1 MWPPDFRPPDFGPP
15 DAQMTLRGF
24 FEDVEDQQGPPY
36 SGVQSSILSGGAGV
50 CCAPRT
56 TLSSLDL
63 TCRSHPN
70 KTKAEFSTS
79 PKTSHVFCV
88 SSQPTL
94 PVSYVLPGWATS
106 KKLQEDRLC
115 IKQEPT
121 GDMFHEQPCL
131 WTDCSATCRSREELA
146 RHIEKV
152 HVDRR
157 KGEEFA
163 CFWADCVRCRKPFNA
178 RYKLLIH
185 MRVHS
190 GEKPNKC
197 MFEGCSK
204 EFSRLENLKIHLRS
218 HTGEKP
224 YICQHLG
231 CFKAFSNSSDR
242 AKHQR
247 THLDTKPYACQI
259 PGCTKRYTDPSSLRK
274 HVKTHSAKGIQEPK
288 IHMYAVPES
297 DLFNSSAF
305 PGLDNFPGSSTNGES
320 SDHVPL
326 QADIH
331 SLGMG
336 GSFHGRNTLFMA
348 STDTPL
354 QQQHAFPGGLFGE
367 RRTSRPPGEGG
378 FAEPAACFLQAS
390 TAPPAAFD
398 LMHDLDDDNFLFQ
411 TGAVERRPSR
421 VDAVYLDS

>member
-1 MWPPDFRPPDFGPP
+1 MWPPDFGPP
-15 DAQMTLRGF
+15 DFGPPDTQTTLHSL
-24 FEDVEDQQGPPY
+24 FENVENQQQPPY
-36 SGVQSSILSGGAGV
+36 SGVQSSILPGSAGL
-50 CCAPRT
+50 CCAPKT
-56 TLSSLDL
+56 TLSSLEL
-63 TCRSHPN
+63 TCKSNPD
-70 KTKAEFSTS
+70 KTEVEFSTS
-79 PKTSHVFCV
+79 PKNSHVFCV
-88 SSQPTL
+88 SSQPPH
-94 PVSYVLPGWATS
+94 PVSYILPGWDTS
-106 KKLQEDRLC
+106 QKTPEGRLC
-115 IKQEPT
+115 VKQELT
-121 GDMFHEQPCL
+121 GDMFHDQPCL
-131 WTDCSATCRSREELA
+131 WTDCNATCRSPEELA

-152 HVDRR
+152 HVDQR

-163 CFWADCVRCRKPFNA
+163 CFWADCVRRRKPFNA

-274 HVKTHSAKGIQEPK
+274 HVKTHSAKGIQEAK
-288 IHMYAVPES
+288 IHMYTVPES
-297 DLFNSSAF
+297 DLFNSSTF
-305 PGLDNFPGSSTNGES
+305 LDLDNFPGSFTKGES
-320 SDHVPL
+320 LDHVPI

-331 SLGMG
+331 SLGIG
-336 GSFHGRNTLFMA
+336 GNFHGRNTLFTT
-348 STDTPL
+348 STDTLL
-354 QQQHAFPGGLFGE
+354 QQQHVFPGELFGE
-367 RRTSRPPGEGG
+367 RRTSRPIVEGG
-378 FAEPAACFLQAS
+378 FVEPAVCFPQTSAAS
-390 TAPPAAFD
+390 SAAFN
-398 LMHDLDDDNFLFQ
+398 LMHNVDDDNFLYQ
-411 TGAVERRPSR
+411 MGAVDRCLSLM
-421 VDAVYLDS
+421 DAVYLDS